1 MKAIVEFNLEDA
13 DDARNHLSC
22 IKAPHMAAMLWEIK
36 NNLYKQC
43 KREAELSHGSVAD
56 VEEGVDIVFDKLDAL
71 FNRYNIDP
79 EELTR

>member
-22 IKAPHMAAMLWEIK
+22 IKAPHMAAMLWEVR

-43 KREAELSHGSVAD
+43 MNEAQLSHGSVTD

-71 FNRYNIDP
+71 FNRFNIDP
-79 EELTR
+79 EELIA

>member
-1 MKAIVEFNLEDA
+1 MKAIIEFNLEDA

-22 IKAPHMAAMLWEIK
+22 IKAPLMANMLWEIK

-56 VEEGVDIVFDKLDAL
+56 IEEGVDIVFDKLDAM
-71 FNRYNIDP
+71 FNKYSIDP

>member
-22 IKAPHMAAMLWEIK
+22 IKAPYMAAMLWEIK
-36 NNLYKQC
+36 NNLYKKC
-43 KREAELSHGSVAD
+43 MNEAELSHGSVAD
-56 VEEGVDIVFDKLDAL
+56 VEEGVDIVFDKINDL

-79 EELTR
+79 EELTS